1 MGIAQ
6 AVRRRA
12 NCMGSHVGAV
22 LVLNDR
28 VISTGTNGTP
38 QGMLNCEDGGCV
50 RCKNR
55 DEFGHGEGYD
65 KCICVHAEQNALL
78 TAARFGIAV
87 EHAALY
93 TTLKPCFSCAKALLQ
108 AGVHRLYFQGEWGP
122 REPQLKEQYE
132 VILARFESVEHI
144 DTVDPWLDNS

>member
-1 MGIAQ
+1 MNPRVSPHDYYMGIAV

-12 NCMGSHVGAV
+12 NCLGSHVGAV
-22 LVLNDR
+22 LVKDDR

-38 QGMLNCEDGGCV
+38 QGMQNCEDGGCV
-50 RCKNR
+50 RCAR
-55 DEFGHGEGYD
+55 REEFGHGEGYD

-87 EHAALY
+87 EGSVLY

-108 AGVHRLYFQGEWGP
+108 AGVRELYFDHS
-122 REPQLKEQYE
+122 
-132 VILARFESVEHI
+132 AS
-144 DTVDPWLDNS
+144 